1 MYKVV
6 VSIPAEANLQE
17 GNYLDIQIGQS
28 GTTGDD
34 TLWLQK
40 MFIRYEG
47 TRAYVY
53 KRNAD
58 GLLEK
63 CYIQTGSDLWG
74 SYTEIRRGLS
84 LDDWIAFP
92 YGKNVKDGAQTQEGS
107 VEKFYGYY

>member
-1 MYKVV
+1 
-6 VSIPAEANLQE
+6 
-17 GNYLDIQIGQS
+17 
-28 GTTGDD
+28 
-34 TLWLQK
+34 

-63 CYIQTGSDLWG
+63 GYIQTGSDLWG